1 MFARTVKRLCGLCAS
16 NDAGFVREAII
27 SDEPVDKVR
36 ITDQIGKRGHCM
48 TVTRRGVLKTGAIA
62 SVGLGLPL
70 GVASRPLAR
79 ILEPMRVESPRVE
92 RFEVPLPIPPVLE
105 PERTDETTDYYEL
118 TQREATAV
126 ILPGYETT
134 IWGYDGIFPGP
145 TVEARRDREVVIT
158 QKNELPVPVAT
169 HLHGGVTPPESD
181 GYPTD
186 HIFPP
191 DLDHDEI
198 PGHHTAGAVGGVSH
212 GEKEYR
218 YPNEQRAATLWYH
231 DHRMDFTGPQ
241 VYRGLAG
248 FYIIRDDGEDE
259 LPLSDGER
267 DVPLMIADRTF
278 DEDGELYYPSIDPS
292 LTGEPGVVAST
303 GFRMVSGVF
312 GDTILVNGAPWPR
325 MEVSNTKYRFRVLNA
340 SNARAYELALEST
353 HSSDAPIV
361 QIGSDGGLLSE
372 PVSHDSLVVSQG
384 ERFDVIV
391 DFSEYPVGTEV
402 TLKNLRGDGRL
413 SDVMRFEVAREE
425 SDDSELP
432 STLAPPL
439 VFPDP
444 DDADATRRFR
454 FDSGLFG
461 GMSTINGKEFDPDR
475 IDADPGLG
483 ETEIWELSGD
493 PSHPI
498 HLHLVHFKVLSRDGG
513 PPGPYDVGWKDT
525 VFLEGGTVRVLARFG
540 PYRGKYAFHCHN
552 LEHEDMMMMSNF
564 EVR

>member
-1 MFARTVKRLCGLCAS
+1 
-16 NDAGFVREAII
+16 
-27 SDEPVDKVR
+27 
-36 ITDQIGKRGHCM
+36 M
-48 TVTRRGVLKTGAIA
+48 TFTRRDVLKTGATVGI
-62 SVGLGLPL
+62 GLGLPI

-79 ILEPMRVESPRVE
+79 VLEPMRVESPQVE
-92 RFEVPLPIPPVLE
+92 RFQVPLPVPPVLE
-105 PERTDETTDYYEL
+105 PEHTDETTDYYEL
-118 TQREATAV
+118 TQRAATTE

-134 IWGYDGIFPGP
+134 IWGYDGVFPGP
-145 TVEARRDREVVIT
+145 TIEARRDREVVIT

-186 HIFPP
+186 LIFPP

-198 PGHHTAGAVGGVSH
+198 PGHHTAGVVDGVSH

-218 YPNEQRAATLWYH
+218 YPNEQSGATLWYH

-248 FYIIRDDGEDE
+248 FYIVRDDLEDE
-259 LPLSDGER
+259 LPLPDGER

-278 DEDGELYYPSIDPS
+278 GEDGELYYPSIDPS
-292 LTGEPGVVAST
+292 LTGDPGVLAST

-325 MEVSNTKYRFRVLNA
+325 MEVANTKYRFRILNA
-340 SNARAYELALEST
+340 SNARAYELGLSNG
-353 HSSDAPIV
+353 APLV
-361 QIGSDGGLLSE
+361 QISSDGGLLAE
-372 PVSHDSLVVSQG
+372 PVSHDSLVVSPG

-391 DFSEYPVGTEV
+391 DFSEYSVGTEV
-402 TLKNLRGDGRL
+402 TLENLRGDGQL
-413 SDVMRFEVAREE
+413 ADVMRFEITREE
-425 SDDSELP
+425 PDESEIP
-432 STLAPPL
+432 DQLAPEGESL
-439 VFPDP
+439 NP
-444 DDADATRRFR
+444 DDAEVTRRFN
-454 FDSGLFG
+454 FNSGLFG

-475 IDADPGLG
+475 IDVDPRLG
-483 ETEIWELSGD
+483 ETEIWEFSGD

-498 HLHLVHFKVLSRDGG
+498 HLHLVHFKVLSRDGDS
-513 PPGPYDVGWKDT
+513 PGPYDVGWKDT
-525 VFLEGGTVRVLARFG
+525 VFLEGGTVRVLAQFG
-540 PYRGKYAFHCHN
+540 PYKGKYVFHCHN